1 MPSTLNRS
9 QNGNHQNKKA
19 CQLFFDRQHRLFQRY
34 VSISHMIHMTNITR
48 LPFNYKGSGTIFYH
62 LTNEEYCRF
71 KRAGIIAK
79 KLHTY
84 RLVLSFREIQVEC
97 PVILRDKRPVAVVLP
112 AFKLP
117 YRPYPCFV
125 YLFAIALYL
134 TGVRMRKAAIITGK
148 KFGIPGF
155 SHSTISRAFSR
166 MVLNSEMLEILL
178 HDEALPD
185 TTANIALPGKPG
197 CIISPHC
204 SGTKKK
210 TAPLL
215 FSVLTPILEIPFK
228 DSLLV
233 YEHFMRYCC
242 LLL

>member
-1 MPSTLNRS
+1 MT
-9 QNGNHQNKKA
+9 
-19 CQLFFDRQHRLFQRY
+19 
-34 VSISHMIHMTNITR
+34 HMTNIAR
-48 LPFNYKGSGTIFYH
+48 FPFNYKGSNTIFYH
-62 LTNEEYCRF
+62 LTNEEYCRL

-84 RLVLSFREIQVEC
+84 RFVLSFREIQVEC
-97 PVILRDKRPVAVVLP
+97 PVILRDKRPVAVILP

-125 YLFAIALYL
+125 YLFAVALYL
-134 TGVRMRKAAIITGK
+134 TGVPMRKAAMITSK

-166 MVLNSEMLEILL
+166 MALNSEMSETVL

-185 TTANIALPGKPG
+185 TTPNTSLPGKPE
-197 CIISPHC
+197 CIVSPHC
-204 SGTKKK
+204 SDIKKNA
-210 TAPLL
+210 APLL
-215 FSVLTPILEIPFK
+215 FSILSPILEIPFT

-233 YEHFMRYCC
+233 YEHFMKYCC

>member
-1 MPSTLNRS
+1 
-9 QNGNHQNKKA
+9 
-19 CQLFFDRQHRLFQRY
+19 
-34 VSISHMIHMTNITR
+34 MTHTMNIAR
-48 LPFNYKGSGTIFYH
+48 FPYNYKGSDTIFYH
-62 LTNEEYCRF
+62 LTNEEYCSF

-79 KLHTY
+79 KLHIY
-84 RLVLSFREIQVEC
+84 RLVLNFREIQVEC
-97 PVILRDKRPVAVVLP
+97 PVILRDKHPVAVVLP

-125 YLFAIALYL
+125 YLFAVALYL
-134 TGVRMRKAAIITGK
+134 TGVPMRKAAMVTGK

-155 SHSTISRAFSR
+155 SHSTISRSFSR
-166 MVLNSEMLEILL
+166 MALNSEIPETLL

-185 TTANIALPGKPG
+185 TTANTALPGKPR
-197 CIISPHC
+197 CIVSAHC

-210 TAPLL
+210 AVPLL
-215 FSVLTPILEIPFK
+215 FSMLSPILEIPFK

-233 YEHFMRYCC
+233 YEHFMKYCC